1 MTSSSTRK
9 ARSPVSN
16 RAEGNVRS
24 RRLSRNYKS
33 YDAKSIFAFVKGNP
47 LTSNVPS
54 KRSKELAREGQ
65 SESSGEMLQ
74 PDKKKGQGV
83 DSSFED
89 LPTKPCR
96 RENLKYPLNNPDSP
110 PPNQATGRNATPV
123 LTSAPFVRLGV
134 GPAPASPTGIE
145 NPARRG
151 NGSPS
156 PPPPPGLEKPN
167 ETAHFHI
174 GSPATSHDR
183 SSSSRTP
190 PRSTKSTPPV
200 PGLAR
205 AAQTTPPPL
214 ARIDHPSPQV
224 IFQGND
230 PAGWF
235 AVLQA
240 QWQVC
245 DSYRLAGQVQFEAQ
259 QREYAMLLQH
269 QFESMCADLKSKG
282 DTHALKVDYEQ
293 QLADLRRRAEV
304 SHASASEG

>member
-1 MTSSSTRK
+1 M
-9 ARSPVSN
+9 
-16 RAEGNVRS
+16 
-24 RRLSRNYKS
+24 
-33 YDAKSIFAFVKGNP
+33 
-47 LTSNVPS
+47 
-54 KRSKELAREGQ
+54 
-65 SESSGEMLQ
+65 
-74 PDKKKGQGV
+74 
-83 DSSFED
+83 
-89 LPTKPCR
+89 
-96 RENLKYPLNNPDSP
+96 
-110 PPNQATGRNATPV
+110 TPV
-123 LTSAPFVRLGV
+123 PTSAPFVRLGV

-145 NPARRG
+145 DPARKG

-174 GSPATSHDR
+174 GSPATSHAPP
-183 SSSSRTP
+183 SSSMTP
-190 PRSTKSTPPV
+190 PRSTKSTPPPV

-230 PAGWF
+230 HAGWF

-245 DSYRLAGQVQFEAQ
+245 DSYRLAGQVQLEAQ

-269 QFESMCADLKSKG
+269 QFESMFADLKSNG
-282 DTHALKVDYEQ
+282 DTHTLKVDYEQ

-304 SHASASEG
+304 SHAEQGSASRRQRAEAEKYILDQRAAYDAEQRQREEQWKTEKAQAEAIFAEEKRRSAADAEAQAEAIRQEKARLAELDRQ